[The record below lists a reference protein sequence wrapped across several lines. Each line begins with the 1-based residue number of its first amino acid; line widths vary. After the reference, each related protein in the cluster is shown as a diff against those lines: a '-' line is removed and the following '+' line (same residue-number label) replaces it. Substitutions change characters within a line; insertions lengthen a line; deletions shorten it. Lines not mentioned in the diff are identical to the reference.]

1 MPATCGHNEM
11 TERAG
16 DQNHAWQCANCGHV
30 YGRMYDAGLERE
42 ELSQQLARWI
52 LAGYETTDR
61 ARVFYRRV
69 GKLAKAVKRTVPQ
82 VMAVLREDATARID
96 EGEFDD

>member
-1 MPATCGHNEM
+1 MTTCTHNEM

-16 DQNHAWQCANCGHV
+16 DQSHAWQCANCGHV
-30 YGRMYDAGLERE
+30 YGPYDAGLERE
-42 ELSQQLARWI
+42 ELSEQLARWI

-69 GKLAKAVKRTVPQ
+69 LKLAKAVKRTFPH